1 MKKMTVA
8 QEKVE
13 KIIADLIAAGHS
25 IEEVAVGPTFMEL
38 DIIYDA

>member
-1 MKKMTVA
+1 MEKMTVA

-13 KIIADLIAAGHS
+13 KIIAELKAAGHS
-25 IEEVAVGPTFMEL
+25 IESVVMGPTFMEL